1 VTRLQPNRLAWRQL
15 LPEQEN
21 LALPKRRL
29 GPRKQPHRRPG
40 RPVAWVAQR
49 VSAEQAARV

>member
-1 VTRLQPNRLAWRQL
+1 MTRLQPKRLAWRQL

-29 GPRKQPHRRPG
+29 GPRKQPHRRP
-40 RPVAWVAQR
+40 VAWVAQR